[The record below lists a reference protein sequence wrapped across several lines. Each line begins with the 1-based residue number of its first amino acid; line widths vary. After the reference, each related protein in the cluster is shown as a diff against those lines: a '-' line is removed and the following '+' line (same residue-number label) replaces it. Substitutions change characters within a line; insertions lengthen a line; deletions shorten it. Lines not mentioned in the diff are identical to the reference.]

1 MRVPNH
7 PAPAGSGR
15 IQPLAL
21 PGCPAPED
29 VFLVWLLNLPD
40 GADLAAAARSEIAR
54 IDRSRLRNA
63 KVARLRDLF
72 VEAACSADAPPR
84 HKARRAKRKK
94 AP

>member
-1 MRVPNH
+1 MRLPNH

-15 IQPLAL
+15 IEPLAS

-29 VFLVWLLNLPD
+29 VFLVWLLDLPD
-40 GADLAAAARSEIAR
+40 GADLAAAARTEIAR

-84 HKARRAKRKK
+84 QSARKSRRKE
-94 AP
+94 AS